1 MVYKNAIVTFLVKKV
16 SKGKIHISL
25 RVDNG
30 ATGYDSEM
38 KLTPKELLEEIDKF
52 SDDNI
57 IVSNEPLIL
66 EVSFYSKEERKAY
79 TIKRTL
85 TVEEILEVYV

>member
-1 MVYKNAIVTFLVKKV
+1 MAYKNAIVMFLVKKV

-30 ATGYDSEM
+30 ASGYNSEM
-38 KLTPKELLEEIDKF
+38 KLTPKELLKEIDKF

-66 EVSFYSKEERKAY
+66 EASFYSKEERKAY
-79 TIKRTL
+79 TVKRNL
-85 TVEEILEVYV
+85 TIEEILEVYI